1 MTIGELNQLAYLGKA
16 IELEKERLNA
26 LRESVDVK
34 SPIIT
39 DMPKAPGARDKL
51 GETVPQI
58 VDREAEILESIRRYE
73 ALKKRAEQFI
83 NRTPNVRMKMI
94 LIMRFM
100 EQKQWQEIA
109 AIIGGKETEYSVKQ
123 ACYRYVEG
131 REEPDWR
138 KNQISMFDQPGSSQ
152 NV

>member
-16 IELEKERLNA
+16 IEMESERLRA

-51 GETVPQI
+51 GETVPKI
-58 VDREAEILESIRRYE
+58 VDQEAEILTSLRRYA
-73 ALKKRAEQFI
+73 ALKERAEQFI
-83 NRTPNVRMKMI
+83 NRTPNARMKMI
-94 LIMRFM
+94 LVMRFM

-109 AIIGGKETEYSVKQ
+109 DAIGGKETEYSVKQ

-131 REEPDWR
+131 RDSGPLPG
-138 KNQISMFDQPGSSQ
+138 QLSMFEAEP
-152 NV
+152 

>member
-16 IELEKERLNA
+16 IEMENERLRA

-51 GETVPQI
+51 GETVPKI
-58 VDREAEILESIRRYE
+58 VDQEAEIQESIRRYA
-73 ALKKRAEQFI
+73 ALKERAEQFI
-83 NRTPNVRMKMI
+83 NRTPNPRMKMI
-94 LIMRFM
+94 LVMRFM
-100 EQKQWQEIA
+100 DQKQWQEIA
-109 AIIGGKETEYSVKQ
+109 DIIGGKETEYSVKQ

-131 REEPDWR
+131 RDSSPVPG
-138 KNQISMFDQPGSSQ
+138 QLSMFEAE
-152 NV
+152 

>member
-1 MTIGELNQLAYLGKA
+1 MTIGELNQLAYLEKA
-16 IELEKERLNA
+16 IEMESDRLRA

-58 VDREAEILESIRRYE
+58 VDQEAEVDHNVRRLT
-73 ALKKRAEQFI
+73 ALKDKLTAFI
-83 NRTPNVRMKMI
+83 DKTGNVRMKMI
-94 LIMRFM
+94 LRLRFE
-100 EQKQWQEIA
+100 EQKSWQEVA
-109 AIIGGKETEYSVKQ
+109 EFIGGKETEYSVKQ

-131 REEPDWR
+131 RDSDPPPG
-138 KNQISMFDQPGSSQ
+138 QISMFDTD
-152 NV
+152 

>member
-16 IELEKERLNA
+16 IEMESERLRA

-51 GETVPQI
+51 GETVPKI
-58 VDREAEILESIRRYE
+58 VDQEAEIQESIRRYA
-73 ALKKRAEQFI
+73 ALKERAEQFI
-83 NRTPNVRMKMI
+83 NRTPNPRMKMI
-94 LIMRFM
+94 LVMRFVG
-100 EQKQWQEIA
+100 QKQWQEIA
-109 AIIGGKETEYSVKQ
+109 DAIGGKETEYSVKQ

-131 REEPDWR
+131 RNSDPIPG
-138 KNQISMFDQPGSSQ
+138 QLSMFEAE
-152 NV
+152 

>member
-16 IELEKERLNA
+16 IEMESERLRA

-51 GETVPQI
+51 GETVPKI
-58 VDREAEILESIRRYE
+58 VDQEAEILTSLRRYA
-73 ALKKRAEQFI
+73 ALKERAEQFI
-83 NRTPNVRMKMI
+83 NRTPNPRMKMI
-94 LIMRFM
+94 LVMRFM

-109 AIIGGKETEYSVKQ
+109 DAIGGKETEYSVKQ

-131 REEPDWR
+131 RDSAPLPG
-138 KNQISMFDQPGSSQ
+138 QMSMFEGE
-152 NV
+152 

>member
-1 MTIGELNQLAYLGKA
+1 MTIGELNQLAYLEKA
-16 IELEKERLNA
+16 IEMESDRLRA

-58 VDREAEILESIRRYE
+58 VDQEAEVDYNIRRLT
-73 ALKKRAEQFI
+73 ALKDKLTTFI
-83 NRTPNVRMKMI
+83 DKTGNVRMKMI
-94 LIMRFM
+94 LRLRFE
-100 EQKQWQEIA
+100 EQKSWQEVA
-109 AIIGGKETEYSVKQ
+109 EFIGGKETEYSVKQ

-131 REEPDWR
+131 RDSDPPPG
-138 KNQISMFDQPGSSQ
+138 QISMFDT
-152 NV
+152 N

>member
-16 IELEKERLNA
+16 IEMESERLRA

-58 VDREAEILESIRRYE
+58 VDQEAEVDHNIRRLT
-73 ALKKRAEQFI
+73 ALKDKLTAFI
-83 NRTPNVRMKMI
+83 DKTGNARMKMI
-94 LIMRFM
+94 LRLRFE
-100 EQKQWQEIA
+100 EQKSWQEVA
-109 AIIGGKETEYSVKQ
+109 EFIGGKETEYSVKQ

-131 REEPDWR
+131 RDSDPPPG
-138 KNQISMFDQPGSSQ
+138 QISMFDT
-152 NV
+152 N